1 MILLVILLVIV
12 AIATGVLGV
21 VVKGLLWLFVIT
33 ALCLIGAAVV
43 GRLTARR

>member
-1 MILLVILLVIV
+1 MILVILLVIV

-33 ALCLIGAAVV
+33 ALCLIGAAAL

>member
-1 MILLVILLVIV
+1 MLLVILLIVV

-21 VVKGLLWLFVIT
+21 AVKGLLWLFVIT
-33 ALCLIGAAVV
+33 ALCLIGAAAV